1 MTQTKQN
8 TVREPLK
15 YRIKGFFSKPANILL
30 VVFFVALIVL
40 SLIPLIT
47 MLSNMFT
54 IHAGQEKKLYRL
66 NVGTFTLNHFQRL
79 FKGDDWSR
87 VNFWSPLINSLIVA
101 IGSPVVK
108 REAARL
114 WKKWTG
120 KGAPAKTGKEAA

>member
-1 MTQTKQN
+1 MTLTKQN
-8 TVREPLK
+8 TVKEPLK

-30 VVFFVALIVL
+30 VVFFIALVVL

-66 NVGTFTLNHFQRL
+66 PVGSLTMNHFQRL

-87 VNFWSPLINSLIVA
+87 VNF
-101 IGSPVVK
+101 
-108 REAARL
+108 
-114 WKKWTG
+114 
-120 KGAPAKTGKEAA
+120 